1 MPMVPPVYIN
11 KIEGAVSVMSLLLLI
26 RFVCKGSASQ
36 EKCKIKASETHFYFH
51 VRGVA
56 CLVCRHER
64 RRKTAGSAED
74 FRKRRAGFRFF
85 QNQLPFLMPHVTAFA
100 GRGKSGE
107 PRRPVVRSV
116 EDAGPFHL
124 INLKTANVFQWK
136 FVLHSAKALLC
147 KRFPLESNHEI
158 KISRR

>member
-1 MPMVPPVYIN
+1 M
-11 KIEGAVSVMSLLLLI
+11 
-26 RFVCKGSASQ
+26 CKGTA
-36 EKCKIKASETHFYFH
+36 KNGNFKIKVPETHFYFH

-64 RRKTAGSAED
+64 RRKTVGGAADFGKRCAES
-74 FRKRRAGFRFF
+74 RSF
-85 QNQLPFLMPHVTAFA
+85 QNLLPFLMPHVTAFA

-136 FVLHSAKALLC
+136 FVLRSAKTLLC